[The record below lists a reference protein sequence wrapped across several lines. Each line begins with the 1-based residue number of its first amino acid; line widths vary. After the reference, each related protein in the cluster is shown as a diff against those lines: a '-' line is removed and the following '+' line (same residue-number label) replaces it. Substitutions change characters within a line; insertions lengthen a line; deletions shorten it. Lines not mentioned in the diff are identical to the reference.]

1 MPDKREEILNLE
13 HRKFVEEKGVSAI
26 YPKKFPKAYRDAA
39 INAMDENGKQ
49 MCLDLLE
56 YMAKKQVN
64 CRIFPDGHME
74 FLVKADVNWDILTKE
89 QLFENFL

>member
-13 HRKFVEEKGVSAI
+13 HRKFVEEKGLSAI
-26 YPKKFPKAYRDAA
+26 YPKEFPKAYKDAA

-49 MCLDLLE
+49 MCFDLLE
-56 YMAKKQVN
+56 YMAKNNIECVWSE
-64 CRIFPDGHME
+64 IDGGMD
-74 FLVKADVNWDILTKE
+74 FFYKGSWITKE